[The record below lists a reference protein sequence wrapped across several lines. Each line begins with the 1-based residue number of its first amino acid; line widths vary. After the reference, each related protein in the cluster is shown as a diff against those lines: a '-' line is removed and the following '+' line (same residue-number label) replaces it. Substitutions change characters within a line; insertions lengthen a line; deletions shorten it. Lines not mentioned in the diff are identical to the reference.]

1 MTVPEAEQ
9 GLLWFG
15 AGLLQGQCRSK
26 LGSFWR
32 SGGAVMLGYVEPE
45 PQSCC
50 VLCGGEE
57 SLDTST
63 CEVQG
68 AGGLS
73 DHSLVR

>member
-9 GLLWFG
+9 ALLWFG
-15 AGLLQGQCRSK
+15 AGLLQGQCWSK

-32 SGGAVMLGYVEPE
+32 SGGAAMLGCAEPE

-50 VLCGGEE
+50 TLCDGAE
-57 SLDTST
+57 SLETSA
-63 CEVQG
+63 CEVRG

-73 DHSLVR
+73 DRSLVR